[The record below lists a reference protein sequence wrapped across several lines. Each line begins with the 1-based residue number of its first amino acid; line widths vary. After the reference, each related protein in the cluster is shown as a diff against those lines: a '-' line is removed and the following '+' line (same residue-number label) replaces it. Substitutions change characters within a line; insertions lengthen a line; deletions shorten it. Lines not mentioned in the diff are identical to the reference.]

1 MIVELNS
8 REATRVA
15 KALERGINTFDSN
28 SRDEKTVREAFALVL
43 KRIRS
48 LPPTHV
54 QTRNGRTTEIS
65 DADFK
70 RLSKTGKT
78 KVTDLR
84 TGQVLTAE
92 VTHWR
97 LA

>member
-1 MIVELNS
+1 MNESFLDRRLYARGS
-8 REATRVA
+8 ACAAREEEIMKMKTKRQTAA
-15 KALERGINTFDSN
+15 K
-28 SRDEKTVREAFALVL
+28 
-43 KRIRS
+43 
-48 LPPTHV
+48 THI

-84 TGQVLTAE
+84 TGDVLIAE

-97 LA
+97 VSL